1 MCVVGGRGVG
11 KTSLIKYFNG
21 DEIEL
26 GGTTT
31 EAIEFL
37 DCELKGYSCKQRF
50 FIWEIGEDC
59 KVSH

>member
-1 MCVVGGRGVG
+1 MCVVGGKGVG

-21 DEIEL
+21 AEMEL
-26 GGTTT
+26 PRTAT

-50 FIWEIGEDC
+50 YIWEIGEEC
-59 KVSH
+59 KVFY